1 MRFLQNFW
9 VGFCLNDHVSSC
21 IASHL
26 RVHNVSCILDVCSI
40 CRNDLEVEKLMSLR
54 FRERERDEFRKVR
67 RQVLS
72 REIGE
77 K

>member
-1 MRFLQNFW
+1 M
-9 VGFCLNDHVSSC
+9 
-21 IASHL
+21 IPEEEE
-26 RVHNVSCILDVCSI
+26 
-40 CRNDLEVEKLMSLR
+40 DLKVEKLLGLR

-67 RQVLS
+67 RQFLS

>member
-1 MRFLQNFW
+1 MKFM
-9 VGFCLNDHVSSC
+9 
-21 IASHL
+21 IPEEEE
-26 RVHNVSCILDVCSI
+26 
-40 CRNDLEVEKLMSLR
+40 DLKVEKLLGLR
-54 FRERERDEFRKVR
+54 FRERERERDEFRKVR